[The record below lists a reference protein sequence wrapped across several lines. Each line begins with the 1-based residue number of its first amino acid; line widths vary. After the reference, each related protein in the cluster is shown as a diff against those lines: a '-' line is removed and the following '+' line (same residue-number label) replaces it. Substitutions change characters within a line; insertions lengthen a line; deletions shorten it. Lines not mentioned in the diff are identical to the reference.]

1 MELHSLGVTPMN
13 NSLALTVKK
22 ADLLHNTSLERLNG
36 LDEETKERLV
46 NKYSDAFIY
55 LNEE

>member
-1 MELHSLGVTPMN
+1 MN